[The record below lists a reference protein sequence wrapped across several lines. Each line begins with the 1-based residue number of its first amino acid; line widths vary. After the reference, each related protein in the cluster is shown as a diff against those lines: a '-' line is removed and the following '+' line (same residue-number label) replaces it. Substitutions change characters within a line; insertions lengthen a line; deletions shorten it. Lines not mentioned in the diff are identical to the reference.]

1 MTTVETEVG
10 DPCFLLTADAVRT
23 SLDVLSAQW
32 IHEDFLAYMLA
43 RRLGLAFDP
52 TLSGQPE
59 WRAWP
64 PVDDSKLAQA
74 LASKIQHDQCY
85 AIRQAIV
92 RRYGPEGVAGYIRD
106 SNGKV
111 TDQFRRALR
120 GEAVLQP
127 RDLAYAIHHF
137 GDDLDVSSLLAGAS
151 A

>member
-1 MTTVETEVG
+1 MG
-10 DPCFLLTADAVRT
+10 AVRRTPKAVSNPSYVPREFT
-23 SLDVLSAQW
+23 SEPHGFGKLPDL
-32 IHEDFLAYMLA
+32 
-43 RRLGLAFDP
+43 
-52 TLSGQPE
+52 T
-59 WRAWP
+59 WP

-85 AIRQAIV
+85 AIRQAII
-92 RRYGPEGVAGYIRD
+92 RRYGSEGVAGYIRD
-106 SNGKV
+106 SKGKV

-137 GDDLDVSSLLAGAS
+137 GDDLDVSSLLAGAN